1 MKNIIIKQFNYVER
15 VSENVKIIIIK
26 VLRIRAKDII
36 NFNGDIVYRVYSSRP
51 YEIMRE
57 EVIYLCINGGKS
69 YGIEY

>member
-1 MKNIIIKQFNYVER
+1 M
-15 VSENVKIIIIK
+15 
-26 VLRIRAKDII
+26 RIRAKDII